1 LPLPDSSHLLAT
13 ANGSSALVISPP
25 AQRLRRQPDSGRPD
39 TRGALAV
46 NTTETVSTF
55 TKFFRSRG
63 HRPLKGSSLL
73 PEPGDPVLFTSAGM
87 HPLTPFLAGDSHP
100 LGRRLT
106 GVQRCLRTTDLEEVG
121 DTSHLTVFQMLGS
134 WSLGDY
140 EGPQSLR
147 WGMELIC
154 DHFGLRPEL
163 LYATVFGGD
172 EQAGPDTAAL
182 ETWGELGL
190 PVESLGPDDNWW
202 SNGPTGPC
210 GPDSEIFVWTG
221 NGPPSGRPSTDARW
235 IELWN
240 HVTMRYLRHPDGS
253 LSPMPQQS
261 VDTGMGLERLLMV
274 SQRAG
279 SVFETDL
286 FAPWLMT
293 LPGLWHP
300 GERSLR
306 ILTDHLRS
314 SIVVI
319 ADGVRPSSTGRGYV
333 LRRLVRRS
341 LTALW
346 SGGDR
351 PELWSGGDSSLT
363 LGDLPPDL
371 VTDTCERFGVA
382 VEPSTV
388 LDVLVS
394 EERKFAGLLR
404 RGRSLL
410 SRLYPSGQLTD
421 DDYEFLRD
429 THGLPREL
437 VTDLVRE
444 LAG

>member
-1 LPLPDSSHLLAT
+1 M
-13 ANGSSALVISPP
+13 
-25 AQRLRRQPDSGRPD
+25 
-39 TRGALAV
+39 

-55 TKFFRSRG
+55 IQFFRSRG
-63 HRPLKGSSLL
+63 HQLLEGSTLL
-73 PEPGDPVLFTSAGM
+73 PKPGDSVLFTSAGM
-87 HPLTPFLAGDSHP
+87 HPLTPFLAGEPHP

-140 EGPQSLR
+140 DGPWSLR

-163 LYATVFGGD
+163 LHATVFGGD
-172 EQAGPDTAAL
+172 EQVGPDAAAL

-190 PVESLGPDDNWW
+190 PVESLGPADNWW

-221 NGPPSGRPSTDARW
+221 DGPPSGRPSTDARW
-235 IELWN
+235 VELWN
-240 HVTMRYLRHPDGS
+240 HVTMRYQRHPDGS
-253 LSPMPQQS
+253 LSPLPQQS

-274 SQRAG
+274 SQRVG
-279 SVFETDL
+279 SVFETDM
-286 FAPWLMT
+286 FAPWLAV

-300 GERSLR
+300 DERSLR

-319 ADGVRPSSTGRGYV
+319 ADGVRPSNTGRGYV

-346 SGGDR
+346 SGGDN
-351 PELWSGGDSSLT
+351 SLT
-363 LGDLPPDL
+363 LQDLPSDL
-371 VTDTCERFGVA
+371 VTDTGERFGQKLDPPVVHA
-382 VEPSTV
+382 VFQ
-388 LDVLVS
+388 S
-394 EERKFAGLLR
+394 EERKFRDLLR

-410 SRLYPSGQLTD
+410 PRLYPSGRLTD

-437 VTDLVRE
+437 VTELVRE